1 MKNIKSKIQEELQEF
16 DRDITIID
24 NWNFNQRRTIQQS
37 ILYFNSK
44 FVDGDM
50 VDGFKQFFFNVV
62 RPACGTTTKAIDIDT
77 KDIILM
83 TAPGGSSIK
92 TWFLQRSLNNWFKR
106 KKFGKILNRISE
118 ELPIYGS
125 VVLKKV
131 KDDVKFVNLKN
142 FICEQNADTLDQSN
156 YIIEQHLYTP
166 IEFMKIGKEK
176 RWDNVK
182 EIIDLYKGS
191 KEQYIRVFER
201 YGLCKDGD
209 ELKYKMI
216 LVADIPTDIKL
227 NKQQEI
233 EINESIVLASEE
245 IETHPYFE
253 IHMFKVPGRWLGC
266 GIPELLE
273 DPQIRL
279 NEITNQEA
287 RSSYWAAKRIW
298 QTRDPGVKRN
308 LLGKS
313 KDGDVLCI
321 DEEIN
326 PVPMEDRNTYATYSA
341 QTEKWKANTQEL
353 TFSYDV
359 IRGQRTPAGT
369 PLGSAQ
375 LSAYMSLS
383 YFDQIKENIALD
395 IKELLYSFILPSF
408 EKYASKEHIIRIAGE
423 DIDKLSE
430 MIVETRARKK
440 FFDFLLRNNKIPSP
454 EERDIMKEI
463 ILQQIKGKGEFMIK
477 IDGGWLKDT
486 KYDVDIVITDESIDA
501 TTQASNLI
509 QGLQAIAQNPG
520 FLQDPTQK
528 KFFAKYLE
536 SGGINLYDM
545 EASAPKEPLSVVA
558 DMATTT
564 PMGGGISAPQQ
575 VRGAPS
581 LRERTL
587 RV

>member
-24 NWNFNQRRTIQQS
+24 NWNFNQRRTIQQA

-106 KKFGKILNRISE
+106 KEFGKILNRISE

-176 RWDNVK
+176 KWDNIK

-233 EINESIVLASEE
+233 EINNSIVLVSEE

-253 IHMFKVPGRWLGC
+253 IHMFKIPGRWLGC

-279 NEITNQEA
+279 NEVTNQEA
-287 RSSYWAAKRIW
+287 RSSYWASKRLW

-313 KDGDVLCI
+313 KDGDILCV

-341 QTEKWKANTQEL
+341 QTEKWKANTQAL

-375 LSAYMSLS
+375 LSASMSLS

-408 EKYASKEHIIRIAGE
+408 EKYASKEHIIRIVGE

-440 FFDFLLRNNKIPSP
+440 FFDFILRNGKIPSP

-477 IDGGWLKDT
+477 IDDGWLKDT

-558 DMATTT
+558 DIATPT

-581 LRERTL
+581 LREEH
-587 RV
+587 

>member
-1 MKNIKSKIQEELQEF
+1 
-16 DRDITIID
+16 
-24 NWNFNQRRTIQQS
+24 
-37 ILYFNSK
+37 
-44 FVDGDM
+44 
-50 VDGFKQFFFNVV
+50 
-62 RPACGTTTKAIDIDT
+62 
-77 KDIILM
+77 
-83 TAPGGSSIK
+83 
-92 TWFLQRSLNNWFKR
+92 
-106 KKFGKILNRISE
+106 
-118 ELPIYGS
+118 
-125 VVLKKV
+125 
-131 KDDVKFVNLKN
+131 
-142 FICEQNADTLDQSN
+142 
-156 YIIEQHLYTP
+156 
-166 IEFMKIGKEK
+166 
-176 RWDNVK
+176 
-182 EIIDLYKGS
+182 
-191 KEQYIRVFER
+191 
-201 YGLCKDGD
+201 

-287 RSSYWAAKRIW
+287 KSSYWASKRLW

-313 KDGDVLCI
+313 KDGDILCV

-359 IRGQRTPAGT
+359 VRGQRTPAGT

-375 LSAYMSLS
+375 LSASMSLS

-440 FFDFLLRNNKIPSP
+440 FFDFILRNGKIPSP

-477 IDGGWLKDT
+477 IDDGWLKDT

-501 TTQASNLI
+501 ATQASNLI

-545 EASAPKEPLSVVA
+545 EASAPKESLSVVA
-558 DMATTT
+558 DMATPT

>member
-24 NWNFNQRRTIQQS
+24 NWNFSQRRTIQQA

-50 VDGFKQFFFNVV
+50 VDGFKQFFFNVI

-92 TWFLQRSLNNWFKR
+92 TWFLQRSLKNWFKR
-106 KKFGKILNRISE
+106 KEFGKILNRISE

-176 RWDNVK
+176 KWDNIK

-201 YGLCKDGD
+201 YGLCEEND

-266 GIPELLE
+266 GIPELLQ

-287 RSSYWAAKRIW
+287 KSSYWAAKRIW

-313 KDGDVLCI
+313 KDGDILCV

-359 IRGQRTPAGT
+359 IRGKRTPAGT
-369 PLGSAQ
+369 PLGSATT
-375 LSAYMSLS
+375 SSSKSGSNIS
-383 YFDQIKENIALD
+383 YLFPYQPAKQQT
-395 IKELLYSFILPSF
+395 YP
-408 EKYASKEHIIRIAGE
+408 
-423 DIDKLSE
+423 
-430 MIVETRARKK
+430 
-440 FFDFLLRNNKIPSP
+440 NKPTS
-454 EERDIMKEI
+454 
-463 ILQQIKGKGEFMIK
+463 
-477 IDGGWLKDT
+477 
-486 KYDVDIVITDESIDA
+486 V
-501 TTQASNLI
+501 QA
-509 QGLQAIAQNPG
+509 
-520 FLQDPTQK
+520 
-528 KFFAKYLE
+528 
-536 SGGINLYDM
+536 
-545 EASAPKEPLSVVA
+545 
-558 DMATTT
+558 
-564 PMGGGISAPQQ
+564 
-575 VRGAPS
+575 
-581 LRERTL
+581 
-587 RV
+587 

>member
-24 NWNFNQRRTIQQS
+24 NWNFNQRRTIQQA

-92 TWFLQRSLNNWFKR
+92 TWFLQRSLKNWFKR
-106 KKFGKILNRISE
+106 KEFGKVLNRIAG
-118 ELPIYGS
+118 ELPVYGS

-166 IEFMKIGKEK
+166 IEFMKLGKEK
-176 RWDNVK
+176 KWDNVK

-201 YGLCKDGD
+201 YGLCEEYD

-253 IHMFKVPGRWLGC
+253 IHMFKIPGRWLGC

-287 RSSYWAAKRIW
+287 RSSYWASKRLW

-313 KDGDVLCI
+313 KDGDILCV

-375 LSAYMSLS
+375 LSASMSLS

-395 IKELLYSFILPSF
+395 IKSLLYSFILPSF

-430 MIVETRARKK
+430 MILDTRERKR
-440 FFDFLLRNNKIPSP
+440 FFDFILKTGKIPSP

-463 ILQQIKGKGEFMIK
+463 LLQQIKGKGEFMIK
-477 IDGGWLKDT
+477 IDNGWLKDVH
-486 KYDVDIVITDESIDA
+486 YDVDIAITDESIDA
-501 TTQASNLI
+501 ATQASNLI

-545 EASAPKEPLSVVA
+545 EASAPREPLSVGAEVG
-558 DMATTT
+558 TPT

-581 LRERTL
+581 LRERAL
-587 RV
+587 RI